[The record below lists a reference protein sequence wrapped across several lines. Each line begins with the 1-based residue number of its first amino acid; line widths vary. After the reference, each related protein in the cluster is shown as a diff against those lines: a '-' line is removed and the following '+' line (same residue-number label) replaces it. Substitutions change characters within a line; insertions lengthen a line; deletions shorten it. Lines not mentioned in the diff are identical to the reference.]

1 MVPASETGC
10 QPYTPRVQG
19 QGGGEKRTLC
29 SRMFFPHPPLFQKG
43 PESHRGVAQRKR
55 PRAQGACA
63 SSRSRC
69 PLVGGGTPLS
79 RVSSATGAIPVLCA
93 EPLGGSPRPRP
104 PLLCG
109 SDQGGRP
116 NQLAKQVCSPGNWEL
131 EFGEPELAPDPR
143 PCNRDLEGLRPPP
156 AEEAEAVALRG
167 EQTSLQLRSEAGGPE
182 KWAAVPERA
191 CVRQPGLCKRSGF
204 LSPPDNLS

>member
-1 MVPASETGC
+1 MTEWRQRQKRSVSHTLPVS
-10 QPYTPRVQG
+10 RVRV
-19 QGGGEKRTLC
+19 GGEKRALC
-29 SRMFFPHPPLFQKG
+29 GRMFFPHPPLFQKG

-63 SSRSRC
+63 SSGSRC
-69 PLVGGGTPLS
+69 PLVGSGTPLN
-79 RVSSATGAIPVLCA
+79 RVSSVTGAIPVLCA

-116 NQLAKQVCSPGNWEL
+116 NQLAKQVCSPGNSEL
-131 EFGEPELAPDPR
+131 EFGEPELAPDLR

-156 AEEAEAVALRG
+156 AKKQRQLLCGESRPACRSGLRRG
-167 EQTSLQLRSEAGGPE
+167 SPE
-182 KWAAVPERA
+182 K
-191 CVRQPGLCKRSGF
+191 
-204 LSPPDNLS
+204 